1 MKKHPP
7 KTSSFAYMKDFF
19 MLDICHEN
27 KASFY
32 ISWSEPYVSL
42 TRDIKVK
49 LDKMIMD
56 GKTFIP
62 NI

>member
-1 MKKHPP
+1 
-7 KTSSFAYMKDFF
+7 

-56 GKTFIP
+56 DKTFIP